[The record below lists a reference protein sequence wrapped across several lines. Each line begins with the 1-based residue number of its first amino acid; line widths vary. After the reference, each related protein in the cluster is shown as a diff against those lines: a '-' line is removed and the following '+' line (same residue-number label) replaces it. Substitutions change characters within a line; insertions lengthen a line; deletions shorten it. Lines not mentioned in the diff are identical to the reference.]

1 MSATEEASSKEERT
15 IKYVCGI
22 DIGSQ
27 SCSGCVMRPDKS
39 VVVEPIA
46 FMNAKEGWQV
56 WEEKLSRLNA
66 SPNQILIGLEAASQY
81 GENLYHELEQRG
93 YVLRLV
99 HLRKAHPVHERQ
111 EIRTKTDRLDAM
123 TIAGVLL
130 SGEAWI
136 GYVPKER
143 VAIYRE
149 LVGLHNQ
156 LSDEAATY
164 QNEIH
169 ALVGILFPEFTQ
181 VFADPCSPS
190 ALRVLRAYPSVSEIA
205 AAGEEAIVQVLEMPT
220 QPTTD
225 YGRPLA
231 QKLVKLASRTAS
243 SGRSFAGRSVSLRI
257 LCDQLEHTKANLA
270 RLQAEIEQLLTDD
283 PKVEGLKQIPAFGS
297 KTAAI
302 LPAELENV
310 QRLTHTD
317 NAIATGG
324 IDVEINMHGMKQ
336 HMPISKVTVDP
347 EHADLFGTTRLE
359 HKLWVDYIFDRFG
372 ATLERRFPRYLV
384 GIGFATL
391 VWGLGFI
398 MSSTIGFANDYLH
411 TPAVYYFWIGIAWC
425 TNALRWLS
433 QIYHIR
439 TNAVRLC
446 FPIDDATY
454 KSTVSPFARNAVR
467 NKRIFLISTL
477 VSIPV
482 LGYFGAIML
491 GYIKPLSLL
500 ALGFPSS
507 FPIYWLTGNFLLIKL
522 AIISLFLWV
531 AFVEVQTGA
540 QLTLSTA
547 PLYAKLATLPV
558 LPLPSL
564 VTELFQGV
572 LNLYLTGA
580 FMWSFGIVL
589 VELLYN
595 SRADALGI
603 GFLVMVVGLGVFAYL
618 APLRAVRRIWQNA
631 KHRALDATMFDFY
644 ASNTPHDTNELKGI
658 NEYIQSLGGSEPGKF
673 SLVQLI
679 SFAAGQLLPVLPLL
693 ANTFLSGFSFIERI
707 IGK

>member
-1 MSATEEASSKEERT
+1 MSATEEASSKEET
-15 IKYVCGI
+15 AIKYVCGI

-27 SCSGCVMRPDKS
+27 SCSGCVIRPDKS

-46 FMNAKEGWQV
+46 FTNAREGWQV
-56 WEEKLSRLNA
+56 WEEKLSQLDA
-66 SPNQILIGLEAASQY
+66 TPNQILIGLEAASRY
-81 GENLYHELEQRG
+81 GEKLYHELEQRG
-93 YVLRLV
+93 YLLRLV
-99 HLRKAHPVHERQ
+99 HLRKAHPVHELQ
-111 EIRTKTDRLDAM
+111 ELRTKTDRLDAM
-123 TIAGVLL
+123 TIASVLL

-143 VAIYRE
+143 VAIYQE
-149 LVGLHNQ
+149 LVRLHNQ
-156 LSDEAATY
+156 LSDETAKY

-190 ALRVLRAYPSVSEIA
+190 ALRVLRAYPSASEIA
-205 AAGEEAIVQVLEMPT
+205 AAGEEAIVQVLGTPT

-225 YGRPLA
+225 YGRPA
-231 QKLVKLASRTAS
+231 AKKLVKLARRTAS

-270 RLQAEIEQLLTDD
+270 RLQAEMEQLPTDD
-283 PKVEGLKQIPAFGS
+283 PQVEGLKQIPAFGS
-297 KTAAI
+297 KTSAI
-302 LPAELENV
+302 LPVELENV
-310 QRLTHTD
+310 QRFAHTD
-317 NAIATGG
+317 DAIATGG
-324 IDVEINMHGMKQ
+324 IDVEINEHGTKQ
-336 HMPISKVTVDP
+336 HMLISKITVDP
-347 EHADLFGTTRLE
+347 ERADLFGTTRLE
-359 HKLWVDYIFDRFG
+359 HKLWVDYIFDWFG
-372 ATLERRFPRYLV
+372 ATLERRFRRYFV
-384 GIGFATL
+384 GMGFATL

-433 QIYHIR
+433 QVYHIR
-439 TNAVRLC
+439 TNAVRPC
-446 FPIDDATY
+446 FPLDDATY
-454 KSTVSPFARNAVR
+454 KSIVSPFASNAVR
-467 NKRIFLISTL
+467 NKRIFLRGTL

-482 LGYFGAIML
+482 LGYFGAITL
-491 GYIKPLSLL
+491 GYIKPLSSL

-507 FPIYWLTGNFLLIKL
+507 FPIYWLTGNYSLIKL

-531 AFVEVQTGA
+531 AYVEVQTGA

-564 VTELFQGV
+564 VTELFRGV

-580 FMWSFGIVL
+580 VMWSFGIVL
-589 VELLYN
+589 VELLYK

-603 GFLVMVVGLGVFAYL
+603 GFLIVVIGLGIFAYL
-618 APLRAVRRIWQNA
+618 APLQAVRRIWQNA
-631 KHRALDATMFDFY
+631 KSRAIGATIFDFY
-644 ASNTPHDTNELKGI
+644 ASNTPHDSNELKGI
-658 NEYIQSLGGSEPGKF
+658 DEYIQSLGGSEPGKF
-673 SLVQLI
+673 SIVQLI
-679 SFAAGQLLPVLPLL
+679 SFVAGQLLPVLPLL
-693 ANTFLSGFSFIERI
+693 ANTFLSGFSLIEKISGR
-707 IGK
+707 